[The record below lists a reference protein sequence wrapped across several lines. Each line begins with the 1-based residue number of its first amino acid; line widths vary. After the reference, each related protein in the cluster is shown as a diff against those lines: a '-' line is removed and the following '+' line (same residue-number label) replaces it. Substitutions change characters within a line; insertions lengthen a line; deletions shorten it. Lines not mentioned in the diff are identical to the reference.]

1 MSGIELQYNGVEL
14 RTSKMNYSGGIEYDK
29 EGNNR
34 GIEIFLRD
42 VIQYEFQDVIEI
54 AEVRPNSPAAQSGIR
69 KGDVLYRINN
79 HKLNNLKLHE
89 VAGMLQ
95 RKPGKKIKLLLRR
108 NKEMLTKTFVLA
120 PLFDSPPDF

>member
-1 MSGIELQYNGVEL
+1 
-14 RTSKMNYSGGIEYDK
+14 MNYSGGIEYDK

-69 KGDVLYRINN
+69 KGDILYRINN
-79 HKLNNLKLHE
+79 HKLNHLKLHE

-108 NKEMLTKTFVLA
+108 NKEMLTKTFVLT